1 MSKRKLVVAT
11 IALLLANFMGGLDA
25 TIVNTALPEIVSDL
39 QGIRYLGWISSLF
52 LLGTAVSTVLWGRI
66 ADIFGNKRIFQVA
79 TLIFVFSSLVGGLA
93 TSMLTL
99 IIARGFMGIG
109 AGGMVSIP
117 FIIYA
122 KLYPDVVKR
131 AHALA
136 RVIAAYTLSTVIG
149 PIIGGFIVDYY
160 SWHWAFLINLPI
172 GILAIIMLQFSYYED
187 KQSQIVTKFDYLGAS
202 TLSMALIFLL
212 FAGDA
217 LAVSQLRAITLL
229 ILGFGSLG
237 IFVAVESHL
246 DNPLIPIKLLSDWK
260 IQSQNVIM
268 FLMNGFFICYSIYSP
283 MWAQGLL
290 GTSATRAGMTQITSS
305 VLLLIGTRLTANLMR
320 NIPAKKIVKIG
331 LISVFLSAIS
341 LIIATQ
347 NSPYWWLMMSG
358 AFEGFG
364 VGLAFTP
371 MQVSIQ
377 DGVKAEL
384 VNVSTTFGLLSRTLG
399 QTLMASIYGGILSLR
414 IANLVGQTNG
424 QITVAQMNQLTDPE
438 TASNLP
444 QNLIPEMRR
453 ILFESLHSIMLIGF
467 FLIVAATIINVIRK
481 EPLKQIR

>member
-1 MSKRKLVVAT
+1 MSKRNLIVAT

-39 QGIRYLGWISSLF
+39 QGIRYVGWISSLF

-66 ADIFGNKRIFQVA
+66 ADIFENKQIFQVA
-79 TLIFVFSSLVGGLA
+79 TVIFILSSLVGGLA
-93 TSMLTL
+93 TNMLTL

-122 KLYPDVVKR
+122 KLYPDMAGR
-131 AHALA
+131 ARALA
-136 RVIAAYTLSTVIG
+136 RVTAAYTLSTVIG
-149 PIIGGFIVDYY
+149 PIIGGFIVDYS
-160 SWHWAFLINLPI
+160 SWHWVFLINLPI
-172 GILAIIMLQFSYYED
+172 GILAVIMLQFSYHED
-187 KQSQIVTKFDYLGAS
+187 NQEQVAAKFDYLGAGI
-202 TLSMALIFLL
+202 LSIALIFLL

-217 LAVSQLRAITLL
+217 LAVSHLRAITLL
-229 ILGFGSLG
+229 IFGLVSLG
-237 IFVAVESHL
+237 VFVVVESRME
-246 DNPLIPIKLLSDWK
+246 DALIPIKLLSDWK

-268 FLMNGFFICYSIYSP
+268 FLMNGFFIGYSIYSP
-283 MWAQGLL
+283 MWAQGVL
-290 GTSATRAGMTQITSS
+290 GTNATRAGMTQIASS
-305 VLLLIGTRLTANLMR
+305 ILLLLGTRLTANLMR
-320 NIPAKKIVKIG
+320 NIPAKKIVILG
-331 LISVFLSAIS
+331 LISVFLSAVS
-341 LIIATQ
+341 LVMATQ
-347 NSPYWWLMMSG
+347 DSPYWWLMMSG

-399 QTLMASIYGGILSLR
+399 QTFMASIYGGVLSLR

-424 QITVAQMNQLTDPE
+424 QITVSQMNQLTDHE
-438 TASNLP
+438 TASHLP
-444 QNLIPEMRR
+444 QNLIPEMQR

-467 FLIVAATIINVIRK
+467 FLIVAAIIINVIRK
-481 EPLKQIR
+481 EPLKQFR